1 MNCPC
6 CGSIIVVPA
15 WQQALETLTPTER
28 RVIDVVTQAPG
39 LREPELAER
48 VYANRWDGG
57 PLAAGQIVRA
67 MIHRANKK
75 LVPYGFRVISRS
87 NHHNL
92 GYRIIHGRS
101 LKTT

>member
-6 CGSIIVVPA
+6 CGSSIVVLA

-39 LREPELAER
+39 LQEPQLAER

-75 LVPYGFRVISRS
+75 LVPHGFRVISRS
-87 NHHNL
+87 NHQNR
-92 GYRIIHGRS
+92 GYRIVHEKVS
-101 LKTT
+101 